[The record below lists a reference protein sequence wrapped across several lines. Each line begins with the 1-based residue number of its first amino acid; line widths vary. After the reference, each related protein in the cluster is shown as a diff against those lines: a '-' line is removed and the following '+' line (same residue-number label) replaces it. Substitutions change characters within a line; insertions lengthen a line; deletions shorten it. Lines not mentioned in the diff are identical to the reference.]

1 MWFRSAVSRRRA
13 IVALPHVIER
23 QTVEVAIA
31 TEQEALRLLD
41 RISDLN
47 RRQFVPVIAR
57 VLAEFDRPGITIRI
71 DKLDVAL
78 GTIPP
83 DRLELAA
90 ERLEPELRVA
100 LTRALEALE
109 RPLAGS
115 TATHVVRSGASA
127 VAILDRYLRDGIWP
141 YDGQGTAANPADLF
155 ATILTAEPRG
165 IAALLRRH
173 RDRPYV
179 LARIARQLPT
189 EALEATL
196 RMLAGY
202 EASAILAL
210 LANAPNSL
218 DEAGAGLSGTT
229 VVARLWEIALQ
240 QVLAEDVGSIPRLIA
255 FELSEE
261 SDIAPIQHGGAQLAS
276 KRILARRQKLQERGP
291 DSTTGDGAPRS
302 DSTLLDDPA
311 FPLAGGGDLLGVADH
326 ASAMLE
332 SCLRYGDHP
341 SIRLDTLIMELAA
354 ENPDELVRLFRA
366 HGRNDAVL
374 RHLTEVIGEK
384 TLERLLTALDPES
397 ASTIIIYMAET
408 RRLHRVE
415 PVVPLSDPSFA
426 RLIAYIALRHLLY
439 EAGTHFNRLTFI
451 VTVIEEIAFEEDLA
465 YRDVLNALYRGVLE
479 AAKAEPLAGSLPA
492 IIAELALDLERSNEA
507 SPAPDEANASASSAV
522 VFGSLE
528 RLATAADAIPS
539 DELTQ
544 TLKAAHERD
553 PVAFSRL
560 VRRLVP
566 RLGAI
571 LLQRLSRILTFPIVL
586 RLVLQP
592 SFAADLAR
600 LSAMLTSATADRNL
614 TADAVESAVLTV
626 TASQSSRSISRTV
639 ILGQVQR
646 SIAALAGLDHEQ
658 FTQTLL
664 RQHDFRVRTD
674 EIVTFY
680 ERLDLL
686 RDVIRRG
693 ALPWRALMA
702 DPTMTPQQLVEAL
715 RRDLTSLGLAALSDV
730 ALMRIARDVEPVLG
744 TMPREGGDEQL
755 PDLITALEAPRP
767 ASVPV
772 LLAMMAAGLKNKN
785 ADEAW
790 RGALRQVLATEADAA
805 REFLAEGIES
815 EPDRLALFVG
825 PMLDEL
831 LTALVPRAAPT
842 LTRLIH
848 ALTAHAA
855 DIGIDR
861 QRIFLGT
868 LSEAARIDRNAAAG
882 ISLVVSVLRSIV
894 GDPLLPL
901 ATSILQHDRSV
912 NELPRAVT
920 AALAALASRDSE
932 IRQNTEVRRRD
943 AEALQRDFQ
952 TGLRMRAVLRTDAW
966 PEAAPFEH
974 DTEWLFRA
982 LAGGDL
988 TGIGAGSEFPQLI
1001 ESLLDRLL
1009 KSPEQEP
1016 ELAKRLL
1023 VFLRSGASRSKLIC
1037 LLPERLLARL
1047 VLQAAPRTGG
1057 RLLKAGELL
1066 AEAAAIG
1073 GASVD
1078 RASFWLTV
1086 FDIAV
1091 APDGT
1096 NDIGALT
1103 ERFFAATG
1111 QGTGESD
1118 VRRRESLGVVLLEAA
1133 AQLARD
1139 AGDAALL
1146 AAVQMRRPALLSAF
1160 ADTRRAPAARSQRGP
1175 RERKPAAR
1183 PLRGRTAFRFDRSDD
1198 DLKDEPLFIANAGLV
1213 LANPFL
1219 PVLFDRLGLMVTGEN
1234 GKPRLADEH
1243 AASRAAHLLQYLV
1256 DGRVD
1261 RLEPLL
1267 VLNKILCGMPV
1278 AAPVERAIEPT
1289 DAERETCDGLLQAM
1303 VDHWPVIRGTSVEG
1317 LRETFLQREGKLVR
1331 REDTWQL
1338 QVQRRTVDILM
1349 EQLPWSIGAVFHPWM
1364 ASALHVTW

>member
-1 MWFRSAVSRRRA
+1 
-13 IVALPHVIER
+13 VIDR
-23 QTVEVAIA
+23 QTVEVVTA
-31 TEQEALRLLD
+31 TEREAVRLLD

-57 VLAEFDRPGITIRI
+57 VLAEFDRPGTTIRI

-83 DRLELAA
+83 DRLELAV
-90 ERLEPELRVA
+90 ERLEHALREA
-100 LTRALEALE
+100 LTRSLEALE
-109 RPLAGS
+109 RPPAGS
-115 TATHVVRSGASA
+115 TATHVVRSGAVA
-127 VAILDRYLRDGIWP
+127 VAILDRYLRDGVWP
-141 YDGQGTAANPADLF
+141 YNGHGTASDPADLF
-155 ATILTAEPRG
+155 ATVLTAEPPA

-173 RDRPYV
+173 RDRPHV
-179 LARIARQLPT
+179 LARMARQLPT

-210 LANAPNSL
+210 LVNARNSL
-218 DEAGAGLSGTT
+218 HETGAGLSGTT
-229 VVARLWEIALQ
+229 IMARLWEIALQ
-240 QVLAEDVGSIPRLIA
+240 QVLAEDVSSISRLIA

-261 SDIAPIQHGGAQLAS
+261 SDIAPIQPGGARLAS
-276 KRILARRQKLQERGP
+276 DRILARRQNLQEHSP
-291 DSTTGDGAPRS
+291 ESTTGDGAPRN
-302 DSTLLDDPA
+302 DSTLLDDLA
-311 FPLAGGGDLLGVADH
+311 FPSAGAGDLLGVADH

-332 SCLRYGDHP
+332 SFLRYGEHP
-341 SIRLDTLIMELAA
+341 SIPLDTLIMELAA
-354 ENPDELVRLFRA
+354 ENPDELVRLFSA

-374 RHLTEVIGEK
+374 RRLAEVIGEK
-384 TLERLLTALDPES
+384 ALELLLTALDPQT

-408 RRLHRVE
+408 RRLHRIE
-415 PVVPLSDPSFA
+415 PVVPLSDPAFA
-426 RLIAYIALRHLLY
+426 RLLAYIALRHLLY
-439 EAGTHFNRLTFI
+439 EAGSHFNRRTFI
-451 VTVIEEIAFEEDLA
+451 VTLIEEIAFEEDLA
-465 YRDVLNALYRGVLE
+465 FRDVLNALYRGVLE
-479 AAKAEPLAGSLPA
+479 TAKAEPLAGSLPA

-507 SPAPDEANASASSAV
+507 SPVPDEANTSASLAV

-528 RLATAADAIPS
+528 RLATAADATPS
-539 DELTQ
+539 AELTQ
-544 TLKAAHERD
+544 ALKEAHERD

-560 VRRLVP
+560 VRRLAP
-566 RLGAI
+566 RMGAI

-626 TASQSSRSISRTV
+626 TASQSSRSISRTE
-639 ILGQVQR
+639 ILGQVLR
-646 SIAALAGLDHEQ
+646 SIAALAGLKHEQ
-658 FTQTLL
+658 LTQNLL
-664 RQHDFRVRTD
+664 RGRDIRARTD

-680 ERLDLL
+680 QRLDLL
-686 RDVIRRG
+686 RDVICRG

-715 RRDLTSLGLAALSDV
+715 RRDRPLLGLAALSDA

-744 TMPREGGDEQL
+744 AMPREGGDEQL
-755 PDLITALEAPRP
+755 PDLIAALEAPRP
-767 ASVPV
+767 ASVPM
-772 LLAMMAAGLKNKN
+772 LLAMVAAALKNKN

-790 RGALRQVLATEADAA
+790 RGALRQLLATEADAV
-805 REFLAEGIES
+805 RDFLAEGIES
-815 EPDRLALFVG
+815 EPDRLALFAG
-825 PMLDEL
+825 PMLEEL

-842 LTRLIH
+842 LTRLIR

-861 QRIFLGT
+861 QHIFLGA
-868 LSEAARIDRNAAAG
+868 LSQAARIDRNAAAG
-882 ISLVVSVLRSIV
+882 ISLIVSILRSMV
-894 GDPLLPL
+894 GDLLLPL
-901 ATSILQHDRSV
+901 AASILQHDRSV
-912 NELPRAVT
+912 NELPGAVP
-920 AALAALASRDSE
+920 AALAALASQGSE
-932 IRQNTEVRRRD
+932 IRQNSEALRRD
-943 AEALQRDFQ
+943 AEALQRNIQ
-952 TGLRMRAVLRTDAW
+952 TGLHMRAVVRADAR

-982 LAGGDL
+982 LASGDL
-988 TGIGAGSEFPQLI
+988 TGIGASSEVPRLI
-1001 ESLLDRLL
+1001 EALLDRLL
-1009 KSPEQEP
+1009 KSPEP

-1023 VFLRSGASRSKLIC
+1023 VFLRNAANRSKLTR

-1057 RLLKAGELL
+1057 RLLRAGELL
-1066 AEAAAIG
+1066 AEAAALG

-1078 RASFWLTV
+1078 RASFWHAIFET
-1086 FDIAV
+1086 AV
-1091 APDGT
+1091 APNGSDA
-1096 NDIGALT
+1096 IGALA
-1103 ERFFAATG
+1103 ERFFAAAG
-1111 QGTGESD
+1111 HGTDESD
-1118 VRRRESLGVVLLEAA
+1118 ARRRESLGTVLLEAA

-1146 AAVQMRRPALLSAF
+1146 AAVQMQRAALLSAF
-1160 ADTRRAPAARSQRGP
+1160 ADTRGAPAASSQRAP
-1175 RERKPAAR
+1175 RERKSAAR
-1183 PLRGRTAFRFDRSDD
+1183 PLRRRTAFRLDRSDD
-1198 DLKDEPLFIANAGLV
+1198 DLKDEPIFIANAGLV

-1261 RLEPLL
+1261 RPEPLL

-1303 VDHWPVIRGTSVEG
+1303 VEHWPMIRGTSIAG

-1338 QVQRRTVDILM
+1338 EVQRRTVDILM
-1349 EQLPWSIGAVFHPWM
+1349 ENLPWSIGVVFHPWM
-1364 ASALHVTW
+1364 ASAVHVTW